1 MLTYQLILFALY
13 YVVILLN
20 TYRLNQSMPLVGF
33 LNPTLYSNKSTALFN
48 DITSG
53 SNNCCSYNGARYTES
68 HASCCA
74 QGFSAAAGWD
84 PVTGL
89 GSVYFPRFA
98 AMFDVPLPL
107 ELLSYTYEHT
117 SPFALS
123 SNYIA
128 LLVVLGF
135 LFLIAVSLAMC
146 YVHRPKSS
154 QYIFGASEVTAKAP
168 SCRSSIAPTDSTNST
183 QATPRKPTHAAASS
197 QSIDVE
203 TATTVQ
209 AQFFRQSA
217 GRASAGSGRESWGL
231 SPSGRLSVPSDAL
244 IVTASGSLDSPTV
257 HWADW
262 STELSILA
270 DMGFTDRS
278 RIVPL
283 LDQYMDAPVSSDPS
297 RHGLP
302 DQQRLDMVIQKL
314 LALGFASLTDSYR
327 AAILDRQRIVA
338 DA

>member
-1 MLTYQLILFALY
+1 MRTYRQILFALC
-13 YVVILLN
+13 YVVTLLN
-20 TYRLNQSMPLVGF
+20 TYRLNQSLPLVGF

-48 DITSG
+48 DISSG

-68 HASCCA
+68 LATCCA
-74 QGFSAAAGWD
+74 QGFRATAGWD

-89 GSVYFPRFA
+89 GTVYFPRFA
-98 AMFDVPLPL
+98 AMFDVPLSL

-123 SNYIA
+123 ANYIA

-135 LFLIAVSLAMC
+135 LFLIAVTLAMC
-146 YVHRPKSS
+146 YIHRPKSS
-154 QYIFGASEVTAKAP
+154 QYIFGVSEVATKAP
-168 SCRSSIAPTDSTNST
+168 SCRSSMAPTDWTSSA
-183 QATPRKPTHAAASS
+183 QATPRKPTHTAAAS
-197 QSIDVE
+197 QVFDAE

-209 AQFFRQSA
+209 AQLFRQSA

-244 IVTASGSLDSPTV
+244 VVTASGNLDSPTV
-257 HWADW
+257 HWSDW

-283 LDQYMDAPVSSDPS
+283 LDRYMGAPVSSDPS

-302 DQQRLDMVIQKL
+302 DQQRLDRVIQQL
-314 LALGFASLTDSYR
+314 LALGFASITNSYWE
-327 AAILDRQRIVA
+327 AIHDRQRGAVNA
-338 DA
+338 

>member
-1 MLTYQLILFALY
+1 MT
-13 YVVILLN
+13 LLN

-68 HASCCA
+68 LATCCA
-74 QGFSAAAGWD
+74 QGFRATVGWD

-89 GSVYFPRFA
+89 GSVFFPRFA
-98 AMFDVPLPL
+98 AMFEVPLPL
-107 ELLSYTYEHT
+107 NFLSYTYEYT
-117 SPFALS
+117 NPFTLS
-123 SNYIA
+123 TNYIA
-128 LLVVLGF
+128 LLVILGF
-135 LFLIAVSLAMC
+135 LVLIIITLAMC
-146 YVHRPKSS
+146 YIHRPKFS
-154 QYIFGASEVTAKAP
+154 QYIFGVSEVATKAP
-168 SCRSSIAPTDSTNST
+168 SCRSSMAPTDWTSST
-183 QATPRKPTHAAASS
+183 QVTPRKPTHTAATSEF
-197 QSIDVE
+197 IDAE

-209 AQFFRQSA
+209 AQLFRQSA
-217 GRASAGSGRESWGL
+217 GRASAGSGRDSWGL
-231 SPSGRLSVPSDAL
+231 SPSGRLSVPSDSL
-244 IVTASGSLDSPTV
+244 VLTASGNLDSPTV

-283 LDQYMDAPVSSDPS
+283 LDRYMGAPVSSDPS

-302 DQQRLDMVIQKL
+302 DQQRLDRVIQQL
-314 LALGFASLTDSYR
+314 LALGFASITESYR
-327 AAILDRQRIVA
+327 AAILDMQR
-338 DA
+338 DAANA